1 MKNFDFGKI
10 ITLLEQLKPY
20 AKKYNLDENSLCLL
34 LALNENVD
42 ISNVLKNEF
51 SEKLIRLQFAENVEK
66 GLKIT
71 GKGSIVAK
79 SIAIGIEK

>member
-1 MKNFDFGKI
+1 MKNFDFNKI
-10 ITLLEQLKPY
+10 ITLLESLKPF

-42 ISNVLKNEF
+42 ISSALKSEF
-51 SEKLIRLQFAENVEK
+51 SENLIRLQFAELDENC
-66 GLKIT
+66 LKIT

-79 SIAIGIEK
+79 SIAMNLEK

>member
-1 MKNFDFGKI
+1 MKNFDFNKI
-10 ITLLEQLKPY
+10 INLLEDVKPY
-20 AKKYNLDENSLCLL
+20 AKKYNLDEISLCLL

-42 ISNVLKNEF
+42 ISNALKDEF
-51 SEKLIRLQFAENVEK
+51 SDNLIRLQFAQKVEK

-79 SIAIGIEK
+79 SIAMSIEK